1 MEKLYHVCHVLD
13 KEFFGIGIVFVVSI
27 FRLMLYLSIF
37 SAKIRTFAFQI
48 TVAKNMQ
55 HSVSDYEIM
64 SPVGSYESLMA
75 AIQGGADSI
84 YFGIEGLNMR
94 AKSSNNF
101 TIDDLH
107 QIAQICRE
115 HHIKSYLTVNTIIYN
130 NDMQLMQRII
140 DAAKEAR
147 LSAIIAADVAA
158 LMYARSIGVEVHLST
173 QLNITNTESLK
184 FYAQFADVVV
194 LARELNL
201 DQVAAIHRDIVE
213 QQIKGPSGE
222 LIRIEMFAHGALCM
236 AVSGKCYLSLHEKNL
251 SANRGACN
259 QICRRGYTVK
269 DRDSEIELDIDNEYI
284 MSPKDLKTIHFMNKM
299 MDAGVRV
306 FKIEGRARGP
316 EYVRIVTEC
325 YKEAVQAYC
334 EGNYTEEKI
343 ENWNERLATVFNR
356 GFWDGYYLGQRLGE
370 WTHRYGSG
378 ATKRKVYVGKAIKYF
393 GNLGVAEFLVET
405 QSLKQGDE
413 LLITGPTTGAL
424 FLTADYMRVDL
435 QTVETVSKGEH
446 FSIKTPEKIR
456 PNDQLY
462 KMVAAERRGT
472 AHER

>member
-1 MEKLYHVCHVLD
+1 
-13 KEFFGIGIVFVVSI
+13 
-27 FRLMLYLSIF
+27 
-37 SAKIRTFAFQI
+37 
-48 TVAKNMQ
+48 MQ
-55 HSVSDYEIM
+55 HSVSDFEIM

-140 DAAKEAR
+140 DAAKGAR

-201 DQVAAIHRDIVE
+201 DQVAAIHRDIDE

-334 EGNYTEEKI
+334 EGSYTDEKI
-343 ENWNERLATVFNR
+343 ENWDERLATVFNR

-424 FLTADYMRVDL
+424 FLTADDMRVDL
-435 QTVETVSKGEH
+435 QTVDTVSKGEH